1 MKFDQIKRNATTYP
15 SGIAKG
21 VQVLEFAPR
30 IKGDLTMGAK
40 VLGSLS
46 RIGNYPRVARLLNP
60 IEVPAPVLPPMET
73 C

>member
-1 MKFDQIKRNATTYP
+1 M
-15 SGIAKG
+15 S
-21 VQVLEFAPR
+21 EFAPR

-40 VLGSLS
+40 VLGSLP